1 MKSQCLT
8 IQSIDCMRKLSKAR
22 GYYYFFGE
30 IDVMAECEV
39 EWLSPEVIQEL
50 LEFELEPEPSTPG
63 PATVTVLF
71 SPFTTIRLKLYI
83 PPELKFVAKQ
93 VI

>member
-1 MKSQCLT
+1 MVPY
-8 IQSIDCMRKLSKAR
+8 IHI
-22 GYYYFFGE
+22 
-30 IDVMAECEV
+30 
-39 EWLSPEVIQEL
+39 EVIQEL
-50 LEFELEPEPSTPG
+50 LELELEPEPSTPG

-83 PPELKFVAKQ
+83 PPELQFVAKQ